1 MERREDVASKRR
13 GKRTH
18 AKHTEENLEAPET
31 MTLEVK
37 PHFRPGTV
45 KSQGG
50 QVLQIPEGWGLLEPG
65 DATLTRR
72 VKKAG
77 PSWTIKEKKGRRVF
91 SQGVLASAVTIE
103 AERAALEAERE
114 TDAYKKS
121 LARSRERR
129 AKEQETYV
137 EDFHGAVLE
146 FLAFA
151 PEHADMAQA
160 LASAVTA
167 HATPVGS
174 GTVARTARIPIEERA
189 EAAVI
194 AWMRHQ
200 TTAYDTMSIPRIKGM
215 RREVRRKLAA
225 RSRELLSAYREN
237 NRAPASDCPLRAA
250 LDRADDPT

>member
-1 MERREDVASKRR
+1 MTQKRR
-13 GKRTH
+13 GGRKQGKKTH
-18 AKHTEENLEAPET
+18 QTAQEELEAPET
-31 MTLEVK
+31 MTLDVR

-50 QVLQIPEGWGLLEPG
+50 QVLEIPETWALLEPG

-77 PSWTIKEKKGRRVF
+77 PCWTVKEKKGRRTF
-91 SQGVLASAVTIE
+91 SHGVWADAETIASE
-103 AERAALEAERE
+103 REQLLAERD
-114 TDAYKKS
+114 TDSYKKS

-129 AKEQETYV
+129 AKKQEEYV
-137 EDFHGAVLE
+137 EDFHGAILT

-151 PEHADMAQA
+151 PEHEAIAAA
-160 LASAVTA
+160 LADAVTA

-174 GTVARTARIPIEERA
+174 GTVARTERIPIEERA

-225 RSRELLSAYREN
+225 RSREILSAYREKDQTPP
-237 NRAPASDCPLRAA
+237 RDCPLKAA
-250 LDRADDPT
+250 LDANPAEG

>member
-1 MERREDVASKRR
+1 MASRRR
-13 GKRTH
+13 GKQTH
-18 AKHTEENLEAPET
+18 TKQTEETLESPET

-45 KSQGG
+45 KSQAG
-50 QVLQIPEGWGLLEPG
+50 QVLQIPAGWELLEPG

-91 SQGVLASAVTIE
+91 SQGVLASAATISE
-103 AERAALEAERE
+103 ERSALEAERE

-121 LARSRERR
+121 LSRSRERR
-129 AKEQETYV
+129 AKEQEAYV

-146 FLAFA
+146 FLAFS
-151 PEHADMAQA
+151 PEHAEMADA
-160 LASAVTA
+160 LATAVTT

-200 TTAYDTMSIPRIKGM
+200 TTAYDTMSIPRVKGM

-225 RSRELLSAYREN
+225 RSRELLAAYREN
-237 NRAPASDCPLRAA
+237 DRQPSSDCPLRAA
-250 LDRADDPT
+250 LDRDVDPS